1 MSKVRIPEPEG
12 FEDFWNCW
20 RPHARHTDGR
30 GLARE
35 TFRKHVLNGALPQ
48 DIIDG
53 AKWFIRNLSARDR
66 EYVPLSSTWLNRETW
81 ADLCERER
89 AFQERQAS
97 VAENVVQLNREPKAP
112 KPKFLRDWE
121 RERGQA

>member
-1 MSKVRIPEPEG
+1 MSKVRTPEPEG
-12 FEDFWNCW
+12 FGEFWAIW

-35 TFRKHVLNGALPQ
+35 TFRKHVLNGVQPQ

-66 EYVPLSSTWLNRETW
+66 EYVPLSATWLNRETW
-81 ADLCERER
+81 ADLCEKER
-89 AFQERQAS
+89 AFQERQNQP
-97 VAENVVQLNREPKAP
+97 AESNVVLIKAP
-112 KPKFLRDWE
+112 KPAFLQDWE
-121 RERGQA
+121 RKHGQA

>member
-1 MSKVRIPEPEG
+1 MSKVRIVEPEG
-12 FEDFWNCW
+12 FPEFWAVW
-20 RPHARHTDGR
+20 QPHARHTDGR

-35 TFRKHVLNGALPQ
+35 AFRKHVLNGAMPQ

-89 AFQERQAS
+89 AFQERQAQTAPES
-97 VAENVVQLNREPKAP
+97 NVVQI
-112 KPKFLRDWE
+112 KPAKKTAFLEQWD